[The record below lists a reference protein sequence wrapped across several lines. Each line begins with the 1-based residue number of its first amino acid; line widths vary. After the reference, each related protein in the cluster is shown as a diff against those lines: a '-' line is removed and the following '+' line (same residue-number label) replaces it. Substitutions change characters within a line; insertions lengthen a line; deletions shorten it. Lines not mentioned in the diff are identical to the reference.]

1 MHIFSP
7 LMETKGQPFFGSSD
21 MNGGYEN
28 GADTEFESCFSQCLA
43 SDDGA
48 DRKAP
53 PAASSQHNEHK
64 EPADSDGDR
73 ENFSPV
79 ADRPAD
85 QNEEEGTETDQ
96 KIAVEGKEH
105 ASDDGQTET
114 VTEQASHDGPS
125 ETVKD
130 KALQSLMQLLALLT
144 ESGSSNTNGSQ
155 GTGPVAITRDQARM
169 LQRLLALLAKEEG
182 IPAASQAGSSSH
194 ADPSR
199 VSELLL
205 GNTELLSRLRAL
217 LEKLDANDASSARV
231 LAQMKS
237 LGMTKEDVNLLR
249 ELLAKTLDRLPK
261 TSGREHLAGQ
271 TAGEALSATNNQGQE
286 EPVPQAEQA
295 STKAGKADPWSD
307 LRAMLNQKSVAQPG
321 SGDEA
326 ASRTAKGSELH
337 QNVSSLQHTPEE
349 HNDMEQSR
357 LVNARGSEKGDGRL
371 VSRDSEQFKD
381 MMGFKD
387 KDGGA
392 SAGNKGQGPQAGE
405 TSVRSE
411 NMFSRTIL
419 DMDMRGEEVA
429 TDRRSVSRNILDQV
443 QRGAFTN
450 LGQGKKQLTLQLNP
464 AHLGAVNVILQVR
477 GKEVNAVLRTSHE
490 DTSRVLGEQMVQ
502 LKEHLEKQGL
512 RVVKL
517 EVQNQMPSHDRPN
530 QWNGGSEHN
539 QSQEQFEANMRE
551 LRWRSLRGEGDGLA
565 REMQILDHGANISP
579 RGIDFFA

>member
-1 MHIFSP
+1 
-7 LMETKGQPFFGSSD
+7 METKGQPFFGSSD
-21 MNGGYEN
+21 TNGGYEN

-53 PAASSQHNEHK
+53 SAASSQHNEHN

-79 ADRPAD
+79 ADRSAD
-85 QNEEEGTETDQ
+85 QSEEEGRETDQ
-96 KIAVEGKEH
+96 EIAVEGNEH
-105 ASDDGQTET
+105 ASDDGQTER
-114 VTEQASHDGPS
+114 
-125 ETVKD
+125 VKD

-155 GTGPVAITRDQARM
+155 ETGPVEITRDQARM

-182 IPAASQAGSSSH
+182 TPAASQPGSSSH
-194 ADPSR
+194 AGPSQ

-237 LGMTKEDVNLLR
+237 VGMTGEDVDLLR

-261 TSGREHLAGQ
+261 TSGRENLAGQ

-286 EPVPQAEQA
+286 ETVPQAEQA
-295 STKAGKADPWSD
+295 STRAGKADPWSD

-337 QNVSSLQHTPEE
+337 QNVSSLQHTPED
-349 HNDMEQSR
+349 HNDMEASR
-357 LVNARGSEKGDGRL
+357 LLNARDSEKGDGRL

-405 TSVRSE
+405 TNVRSE
-411 NMFSRTIL
+411 NLFSRTIL

-443 QRGAFTN
+443 QRGAFSN

-565 REMQILDHGANISP
+565 REMQILDHGVNISP